1 MLTLQGVQTDEFVAL
16 QRMVAELKVE
26 GEVKKKK
33 LSYQF
38 RSITELMNERM
49 QALISA
55 DSTPNLSHFEFFLC
69 CVTQKHAKKAESIAA
84 NFTDQFRIVQQNNA
98 SDKPKEHVVQSFFN
112 EFLHSICQHI
122 ETSSVFRDTSLKGSK
137 AAAKNY
143 KVDCCFVS
151 RSSAPGQDC
160 NASVHFADIRQ
171 MAELKHKGSMNIKR
185 TMSQL
190 TERNDDMLYIYHR
203 KFVYSFR
210 SEGENIVFYRCDN
223 NGTVISSGELPF
235 MYLQNNKAKIDKG
248 FLILLGMMLAPDEA
262 LGYTSQSICKI
273 PEEVISYFKLQ
284 QCQIRFCSSGHNSDV
299 FSVNDKSVLKCYKFM
314 PQFIM
319 ECSILRQF
327 KQDMNMEHLGSFV
340 HNGIGFL
347 LRSPYTSSTLQSMKF
362 EVTAFKNMVSEV
374 MAALQFLHNTCQCVH
389 GDISPDNILYDEAKQ
404 CFILNDFGL
413 ARTIKNC
420 KSAGFFGNYV
430 YCSNRWVDVIVR
442 NEKVVPT
449 ILFDYEN
456 FFFVVL
462 WYSTK
467 QRRCYPRLPWEN
479 EMDPTNI
486 ASNKYLFCSKIEKER
501 SHPFF
506 TTYCNIEV
514 VDFMKSLGQ
523 SLWSGE
529 STDVCIKCR
538 FEKVVDEFS
547 QEEAS
552 KQLTKPTVKVSSS
565 LEVLSENEEEADLVK
580 TTDSKEEVHNPVC
593 FCVRVC
599 VFVDQCL
606 LNRWLPRRRG
616 VIVRSCLRAWTRKPQ
631 LLV

>member
-1 MLTLQGVQTDEFVAL
+1 
-16 QRMVAELKVE
+16 
-26 GEVKKKK
+26 
-33 LSYQF
+33 
-38 RSITELMNERM
+38 MN
-49 QALISA
+49 
-55 DSTPNLSHFEFFLC
+55 
-69 CVTQKHAKKAESIAA
+69 
-84 NFTDQFRIVQQNNA
+84 
-98 SDKPKEHVVQSFFN
+98 
-112 EFLHSICQHI
+112 
-122 ETSSVFRDTSLKGSK
+122 G
-137 AAAKNY
+137 
-143 KVDCCFVS
+143 
-151 RSSAPGQDC
+151 
-160 NASVHFADIRQ
+160 
-171 MAELKHKGSMNIKR
+171 
-185 TMSQL
+185 
-190 TERNDDMLYIYHR
+190 
-203 KFVYSFR
+203 
-210 SEGENIVFYRCDN
+210 SEGGACI
-223 NGTVISSGELPF
+223 
-235 MYLQNNKAKIDKG
+235 
-248 FLILLGMMLAPDEA
+248 
-262 LGYTSQSICKI
+262 
-273 PEEVISYFKLQ
+273 EE
-284 QCQIRFCSSGHNSDV
+284 G
-299 FSVNDKSVLKCYKFM
+299 
-314 PQFIM
+314 
-319 ECSILRQF
+319 
-327 KQDMNMEHLGSFV
+327 
-340 HNGIGFL
+340 
-347 LRSPYTSSTLQSMKF
+347 
-362 EVTAFKNMVSEV
+362 
-374 MAALQFLHNTCQCVH
+374 ALQFLHNTCQCVH

-420 KSAGFFGNYV
+420 KSGFFGNYV

-449 ILFDYEN
+449 IFFDYEN

-462 WYSTK
+462 WYATK

-529 STDVCIKCR
+529 STDDCIKRR

-565 LEVLSENEEEADLVK
+565 LEVLSENEEEADPVK